1 MYINCCDNTEGEYKK
16 RMNHFKTIPKQKTI
30 RRIKTKN
37 KRNEIT
43 KTQELKGKEHN
54 ASVINQDKKTSVC
67 LLVFVHFYAPSN
79 EAFGPGQIR
88 EARPYHERDSSSK
101 SDFNT
106 QANQR
111 KRKAIIYCE
120 LTRTEPSGV
129 HAKSYPHR
137 GTRGRGGGGG

>member
-16 RMNHFKTIPKQKTI
+16 RMNHFKKFKKKTI

-54 ASVINQDKKTSVC
+54 ASVC
-67 LLVFVHFYAPSN
+67 LFLFTFTRGVMKSW
-79 EAFGPGQIR
+79 GQIR
-88 EARPYHERDSSSK
+88 EAQTYHERDSSK

-106 QANQR
+106 QENQR
-111 KRKAIIYCE
+111 KRKAIYCE
-120 LTRTEPSGV
+120 LNA
-129 HAKSYPHR
+129 H
-137 GTRGRGGGGG
+137 